1 MKRWDN
7 RMRGRRDC
15 RKPGGSGPAVLVCCM
30 SLTGIPALAGQTPAD
45 GRVTDAHGHS
55 VTITRHVLEPGPAR
69 SIPYSGAVSLTRR
82 DFPAGF
88 PLALGSGLALKSLDG
103 GNPTFW
109 VVSDRGPNGDGP
121 NIDGEDS
128 KVFPA
133 SRFAPAFG
141 LIRMSGDQVELQG
154 VTALHGHGGLLS
166 GLPHEASA
174 SGATREIPLNDQLQ
188 RLPSDN
194 AGIDPEAIAW
204 DGKRLWVAD
213 EYTPAVL
220 RVDPVT
226 GKVDQRLTPGD
237 GLPASFAR
245 RRNNRG
251 MESLT
256 WDAQAA
262 RLYGALQSNLDES
275 SRFIRWTEIDPVSH
289 GIREFAYPIEPG
301 DYWKGNPGHAKLGD
315 MAALGDGHFVVIEAG
330 KGATGGETHRL
341 YRVDSRDATDIQTIP
356 ATELEHSSQT
366 GLREGDAGWK
376 RIKPLHKTLLIDLD
390 QAGWTAEK
398 AEGLARV
405 DDHTLAL
412 TNDNDFGLTSILVD
426 KTGQALDGKVEKCQ
440 LNKNRKLSGGQC
452 PRRAASVAITAL
464 PPAAARQQL
473 WLLRFDRPLRAD

>member
-1 MKRWDN
+1 MI
-7 RMRGRRDC
+7 
-15 RKPGGSGPAVLVCCM
+15 
-30 SLTGIPALAGQTPAD
+30 GIPALAGQTPAD
-45 GRVTDAHGHS
+45 FRLTDARGHS
-55 VTITRHVLEPGPAR
+55 VTITPYVLEPGPAR
-69 SIPYSGAVSLTRR
+69 YIPYPGGVSLTRR
-82 DFPAGF
+82 DFPVGF
-88 PLALGSGLALKSLDG
+88 PLALGSGLALKGLDG

-121 NIDGEDS
+121 NVEGEDS

-133 SRFAPAFG
+133 PRFAPAFG
-141 LIRMSGDQVELQG
+141 LIRIAGNQVELQG
-154 VTALHGHGGLLS
+154 VTALHGHGGALS

-174 SGATREIPLNDQLQ
+174 SGTTREIPLNDQLQ

-204 DGKRLWVAD
+204 DGKQLWVAD

-237 GLPASFAR
+237 GLPASFAL

-251 MESLT
+251 LEALT
-256 WDAQAA
+256 WDARAA

-275 SRFIRWTEIDPVSH
+275 SRFIPWTEIDPASH
-289 GIREFAYPIEPG
+289 GIREFAYPITPY

-315 MAALGDGHFVVIEAG
+315 MTALGDGHFVVIEAG
-330 KGATGGETHRL
+330 KSATGGEIHRL
-341 YRVDSRDATDIQTIP
+341 YRVDSRDATEIQTIP

-366 GLREGDAGWK
+366 GRREGRADWN
-376 RIKPLHKTLLIDLD
+376 RIKPLRKTLLIDLNE
-390 QAGWTAEK
+390 AGWTAEK

-412 TNDNDFGLTSILVD
+412 TNDNDFGLTSTLVD
-426 KTGQALDGKVEKCQ
+426 KAGQALDGKVERCR
-440 LNKNRKLSGGQC
+440 LNKNRQLSGDKC
-452 PRRAASVAITAL
+452 PRSSASVAITAL
-464 PPAAARQQL
+464 PAAAARQHL
-473 WLLRFDRPLRAD
+473 WLLRFDRPLRDD

>member
-1 MKRWDN
+1 MKRWQTTA
-7 RMRGRRDC
+7 RGRLDC
-15 RKPGGSGPAVLVCCM
+15 RKLGSLRSALLVCCISM
-30 SLTGIPALAGQTPAD
+30 TGIPALAVQTPAD
-45 GRVTDAHGHS
+45 VRVTDARGHS

-69 SIPYSGAVSLTRR
+69 NIPYPGGVSLTRR

-88 PLALGSGLALKSLDG
+88 PLALGSGLAFKGLDG
-103 GNPTFW
+103 ENPTFW

-121 NIDGEDS
+121 NIGGEDS
-128 KVFPA
+128 KIFPA
-133 SRFAPAFG
+133 PRFAPAFG
-141 LIRMSGDQVELQG
+141 LIRMRGDRVELQG
-154 VTALHGHGGLLS
+154 VTALHGREGPLS
-166 GLPHEASA
+166 GLPHEASG

-204 DGKRLWVAD
+204 DGTQLWVAD

-226 GKVDQRLTPGD
+226 GRVDQRLTPGD

-251 MESLT
+251 MEALT
-256 WDAQAA
+256 WDARAA

-275 SRFIRWTEIDPVSH
+275 SRFIRWTEIDPASH
-289 GIREFAYPIEPG
+289 GIREFAYPIEPE

-315 MAALGDGHFVVIEAG
+315 MTALGDGHFVVIEAG
-330 KGATGGETHRL
+330 KGATGGEIHRL
-341 YRVDSRDATDIQTIP
+341 YRVDSRDATDIQAIS
-356 ATELEHSSQT
+356 ANELERSSQT
-366 GLREGDAGWK
+366 GRREGRGDWN
-376 RIKPLHKTLLIDLD
+376 RIKPLRKTLLIDLD

-412 TNDNDFGLTSILVD
+412 TNDNDFGLTSTLVD
-426 KTGQALDGKVEKCQ
+426 KAGRALDGKVERCR
-440 LNKNRKLSGGQC
+440 LNKNRQLSGDKC
-452 PRRAASVAITAL
+452 PKSSASVAITAL

-473 WLLRFDRPLRAD
+473 WLLRFDRPLRDD